1 MVWITICIIILF
13 GVLWNLYHI
22 RGNWILVNKVS
33 SIIEINGNRY
43 DAVTG
48 QLIGAAKAAAQHIK
62 KPINGLSIDG
72 FSKPARA
79 IRKSAKERSVQAAGR
94 KPQRAK
100 TLMRSIV
107 KKSARTQP
115 EDKIKSRSLSP
126 DHARVSRAASIGQDG
141 RVKRFGVLPFAKKS
155 SQVAKSGEIMAKHA
169 ASPTR
174 PSATLA
180 VALPS
185 VMGSAAHHRLERLLD
200 YALTH
205 ADAHKKSL
213 ERSNQ
218 ARRKIFGKVP
228 RWLAI
233 TIVGI
238 VAATAI
244 GIFIWQ
250 KMPAAS
256 LKLAAT
262 KARVDASL
270 PTPISGYKIG
280 SITASQNAVIT
291 TMQSTSDSSKKYT
304 VTEKA
309 STQPTE
315 SLAAATSASGSGQ
328 QVQTVQDQGRTY
340 ILAQDKDKSTAACT
354 NGHNTTIIEGP
365 LNPAELSEAAKNA
378 CKSQ

>member
-1 MVWITICIIILF
+1 M
-13 GVLWNLYHI
+13 
-22 RGNWILVNKVS
+22 NKAT

-48 QLIGAAKAAAQHIK
+48 QLIGVAKKAAHHIK

-79 IRKSAKERSVQAAGR
+79 IKQSATGRSVQAAGR
-94 KPQRAK
+94 KPERAR

-107 KKSARTQP
+107 KKSA
-115 EDKIKSRSLSP
+115 EAKSEAKIKARGLSP
-126 DHARVSRAASIGQDG
+126 DHARASRAAAISQDG
-141 RVKRFGVLPFAKKS
+141 RVQRFGLLPFSKRSNQA
-155 SQVAKSGEIMAKHA
+155 AKSGEVISKHVG
-169 ASPTR
+169 SPAQ

-180 VALPS
+180 VAPPS

-200 YALTH
+200 YALAH

-213 ERSNQ
+213 ERSNK
-218 ARRKIFGKVP
+218 ARRKIFGKIP

-238 VAATAI
+238 VAAAAI
-244 GIFIWQ
+244 GIFVWQ

-256 LKLAAT
+256 LKLAA
-262 KARVDASL
+262 ARAHVNASL

-291 TMQSTSDSSKKYT
+291 TMLSTSDSSKKYT

-315 SLAAATSASGSGQ
+315 SLAAAASASGSGQ

-365 LNPAELSEAAKNA
+365 LDPAELSEAYKNA